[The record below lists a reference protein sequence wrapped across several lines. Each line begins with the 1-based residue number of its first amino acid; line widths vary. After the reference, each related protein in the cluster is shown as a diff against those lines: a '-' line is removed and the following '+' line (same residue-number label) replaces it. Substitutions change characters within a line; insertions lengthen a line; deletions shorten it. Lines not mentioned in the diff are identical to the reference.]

1 MILDP
6 SEVLSRLNSSFGTSL
21 SVNPDLSNYTD
32 ATLVNELGY
41 VLKTPPVANEN
52 TVQAVPSESTT
63 LPDVTNDSTATN
75 MIEALQ
81 QNSVNSNSHTARF
94 TTAVDNQN
102 KLLEEQNKFSAEHN
116 NLLKEQIKMQSTEL
130 AQQSKRNEILNNLV
144 NSMAILQSESLIKMQ
159 ELTETL
165 ANKNMSPTVNNN
177 VATPT
182 VNVSAPTVNNTV
194 NLDTSKIEASTQT
207 ISNAINEIKT
217 ANQSIAE
224 VGQLKKEEIEFN
236 KNGNPELKDS
246 NGTVIKPREA
256 NAKRNAEQ
264 LIEQEEMNKTTIDEV
279 IELTGDLFSFAGDL
293 ADEGAEMLGVK
304 DGMSLDFNPMDYV
317 FKILKEDSKQDLL
330 KEQAL
335 PKGDI

>member
-1 MILDP
+1 MPLDP

-41 VLKTPPVANEN
+41 VLKTPTVAGEP
-52 TVQAVPSESTT
+52 TVQEVPSESTT
-63 LPDVTNDSTATN
+63 LPDATNDSTASN

-94 TTAVDNQN
+94 TTAIDNQN

-116 NLLKEQIKMQSTEL
+116 NLLKEQIKMQSTQL

-144 NSMAILQSESLIKMQ
+144 NSMAILLNESLTKMQ

-165 ANKNMSPTVNNN
+165 ANKNMSPTVNN
-177 VATPT
+177 
-182 VNVSAPTVNNTV
+182 TV
-194 NLDTSKIEASTQT
+194 NLDTTKIEASTQT
-207 ISNAINEIKT
+207 ISTAINEIKT

-264 LIEQEEMNKTTIDEV
+264 LIEQEEMNKTTFDE
-279 IELTGDLFSFAGDL
+279 IKDFLGDLFHFGGSLVD
-293 ADEGAEMLGVK
+293 DGAEKLGVE
-304 DGMSLDFNPMDYV
+304 DGINLDYNPLDYV
-317 FKILKEDSKQDLL
+317 YRMLEEDLEAELNKEMNSGLQ
-330 KEQAL
+330 
-335 PKGDI
+335 KGDI